1 MVEMLVSEL
10 MVEEVVTVKKDESV
24 QRVAG
29 LMTERKIGS
38 IVIVENKEPIGIVTE
53 RDLVTRI
60 LALSRDPGDITIQE
74 IMSKPVISI
83 SKDKSISDAVHLMK
97 ERDIRRLMVTEDDK
111 LVGIISTKDITG
123 YLSSLVVLRWL

>member
-1 MVEMLVSEL
+1 MVSEL

-60 LALSRDPGDITIQE
+60 LALGRDPGDITIQE